1 MATLTVGFSLPP
13 TVAVAAVQ
21 EGWDPANEVDRAAA
35 TLVGLGQGVANAAI
49 WFVIVLLPLALVL
62 GILVGVAWLVARRF
76 RPRPAPPAPPATLE
90 APAA

>member
-1 MATLTVGFSLPP
+1 MATLTVGYSLPP
-13 TVAVAAVQ
+13 TVAVVAVQ
-21 EGWDPANEVDRAAA
+21 EGWDPASEVDRAAA
-35 TLVGLGQGVANAAI
+35 TLVSLGQGVANAAI

-76 RPRPAPPAPPATLE
+76 RPRPAAPTSPATPE

>member
-1 MATLTVGFSLPP
+1 
-13 TVAVAAVQ
+13 VAAVQ

-76 RPRPAPPAPPATLE
+76 RPRPAAPASPATPD